1 MVREDRSAKMY
12 DSIIVG
18 AGIWGCS
25 VARLLADR
33 GKRVLV
39 LERRDAVGGNCRAE
53 IDPATGIELHLYGS
67 HIFHTSDERVWNFL
81 RRFSEFNGYRHQVLA
96 KHDGRCYFLPVGLAL
111 VNAFFRVNLT
121 PAELPAFLAAKRD
134 ASIAEPKNFEEQALA
149 LAGPELYEAFFEHYT
164 AKQWRRDPRELSADL
179 LRRLPVRATYDVGY
193 FADPHQGIP
202 AAGYRK
208 MFEAMLDSPR
218 IEVRLNTEFRLADLR
233 DVPTYYSGAPDRLF
247 DYRFGALP
255 WRSLRF
261 ETSREAVRDFQGTS
275 VVNYCDADVPYTRIH
290 EFKHYHPEWREAF
303 DAPETVIT
311 REFPQNWSPGDEPY
325 YPVNTPEAETLM
337 QRYREAATKFPGL
350 ILGGRLGNF
359 RYYDMDKAVAAAI
372 DEVERRTR

>member
-1 MVREDRSAKMY
+1 MY

-33 GKRVLV
+33 GQRVLV

-53 IDPATGIELHLYGS
+53 LDPATGIEIHLYGS
-67 HIFHTSDERVWNFL
+67 HIFHTSDDRVWNFL
-81 RRFSEFNGYRHQVLA
+81 RRFTDFNCYRHQVMA
-96 KHDGRCYFLPVGLAL
+96 MHRGRCYFLPLGLPL
-111 VNAFFRVNLT
+111 INAFFGVSLT
-121 PAELPAFLAAKRD
+121 PSELPKFLAGKRD
-134 ASIAEPKNFEEQALA
+134 LSISGPRNFEEQALS
-149 LAGPELYEAFFEHYT
+149 LAGPELYEAFFKHYT
-164 AKQWRRDPRELSADL
+164 AKQWHRDPRELSADL
-179 LRRLPVRATYDVGY
+179 LRRLPVRATYDTGY

-208 MFEAMLDSPR
+208 LFEAMLDSPR
-218 IEVRLNTEFRLADLR
+218 IEVRLNTEFTLADLS

-261 ETSREAVRDFQGTS
+261 ETSRAPVSDFQGNS

-290 EFKHYHPEWREAF
+290 EFKHYHPEWNKAF
-303 DAPETVIT
+303 RAPETVIT
-311 REFPQNWSPGDEPY
+311 REFPRDWNPGDEPY
-325 YPVNTPEAETLM
+325 YPVNTPESEALLA
-337 QRYREAATKFPGL
+337 RYREAAARYPKL
-350 ILGGRLGNF
+350 VLGGRLGNF

-372 DEVERRTR
+372 DEVEQLIR